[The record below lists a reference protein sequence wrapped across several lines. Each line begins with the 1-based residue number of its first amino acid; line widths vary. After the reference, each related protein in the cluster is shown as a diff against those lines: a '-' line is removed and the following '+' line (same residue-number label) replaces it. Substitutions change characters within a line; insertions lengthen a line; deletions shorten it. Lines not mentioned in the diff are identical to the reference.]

1 MQKSLRARSSRSALL
16 IIGAVTAFFII
27 VGTILAVLVAL
38 AVRDMTGAAT
48 AIDDARA
55 YHASAAA
62 VRAFQN
68 NLSATVRD
76 NAVWDDAYKA
86 IASENAKDWAIE
98 NWGTTTEDYPLYDIA
113 IVLTAGQEVLISYK
127 KGQEFD
133 PIRYFGDT
141 LFQFSEKA
149 NEAGRNIVAG
159 FVATP
164 DGAVLVGAGA
174 IQPYTATADVH
185 PKSGTLFFAK
195 MLTPETVAQLDET
208 FDLGHLRLVSFPD
221 PNHLSTPLSG
231 IDGRAISYLEWPSR
245 APGLKIYQEVRGY
258 LLAAALLLTGF
269 FVAIVV
275 TGALSARNFKR
286 SAQRAHQRAIHD
298 TLSSLLNRAGF
309 LERLEER
316 LARNAE
322 VDLYLLDLDG
332 FKEVND
338 AWGHAVGD
346 ALIKLVA
353 ARVEALLPADA
364 LFARLGGDEFA
375 VAVTKGTAGELSS
388 VMLQALA
395 TPFTIGGRTV
405 EIGVSIGL
413 VSTDATVHDPLE
425 FLRRADMALYRAKE
439 NGRGQAVEY
448 HGGLDAEREHRTHLE
463 EKLRSAIAS
472 ASIHPAYQPLVDA
485 ETGKLKGVEALARW
499 TTEAGPISPEIFIPI
514 AERAGLIDE
523 LGLYVL
529 SAAIDNVRR
538 WDDIAVS
545 VNVSPIQL
553 RNPNFA
559 ADVAAVLKKKS
570 FDPNR
575 LTLEITEGVL
585 MSNPE
590 QAKRSIASL
599 KAIGVKFAL
608 DDFGC
613 GYASI
618 GALREFG
625 FDRMKIDRSLVTAI
639 ESERGA
645 RILAATISLANALNI
660 PVTAEGVETPAQ
672 AKVLKL
678 SGCDQLQGY
687 LVGKPMAAFE
697 IEKKYIANA
706 A

>member
-1 MQKSLRARSSRSALL
+1 MQKSLRARSSHSALL
-16 IIGAVTAFFII
+16 VIAAVTAFFIV

-38 AVRDMTGAAT
+38 AVKDMTGAAT

-55 YHASAAA
+55 LNAAGAA
-62 VRAFQN
+62 VRAFRN

-76 NAVWDDAYKA
+76 NAVWDDAYRA
-86 IASENAKDWAIE
+86 IASEDAKDWAVE

-113 IVLTAGQEVLISYK
+113 IVLTAERKVLISYK

-133 PIRYFGDT
+133 PIRYFGAT
-141 LFQFSEKA
+141 LFEFSEKA
-149 NEAGRNIVAG
+149 SKAGQNTVAG

-164 DGAVLVGAGA
+164 HGTVLVGASA
-174 IQPYTATADVH
+174 IQPYTATADI
-185 PKSGTLFFAK
+185 PPRFSTLFLAK
-195 MLTPETVAQLDET
+195 MLTPEAVAQLDQT
-208 FDLGHLRLVSFPD
+208 FHLGNLRLVSFPNAD
-221 PNHLSTPLSG
+221 HLSTPLPG
-231 IDGRAISYLEWPSR
+231 VDGRAISYLEWPSR
-245 APGLKIYQEVRGY
+245 DPGSKIYQEVRGY

-275 TGALSARNFKR
+275 TGSLSARNFKR
-286 SAQRAHQRAIHD
+286 SAQQAHQRAIHD
-298 TLSSLLNRAGF
+298 PLSSLLNRAGF
-309 LERLEER
+309 LERLDER
-316 LARNAE
+316 LVRKVE
-322 VDLYLLDLDG
+322 MDLHFLDLDG

-353 ARVEALLPADA
+353 ARIEALLPDDA

-375 VAVTKGTAGELSS
+375 IAVAKGAVDELSETI
-388 VMLQALA
+388 LRALA
-395 TPFTIGGRTV
+395 TPFIIGGRTI

-413 VSTDATVHDPLE
+413 VSTDATINDPLE
-425 FLRRADMALYRAKE
+425 FVRRADMALYRAKE
-439 NGRGQAVEY
+439 NGRGQAVAY
-448 HGGLDAEREHRTHLE
+448 HGDLDLEREHRTRLE
-463 EKLRSAIAS
+463 DSLRSAIAS

-485 ETGKLKGVEALARW
+485 ETGELKGVEALARW
-499 TTEAGPISPEIFIPI
+499 TTETGPISPEVFIPI

-523 LGLYVL
+523 LGLHVL
-529 SAAIDNVRR
+529 SAAIDSVRQ
-538 WDDIAVS
+538 WDDITVS

-553 RNPNFA
+553 KNPNFA
-559 ADVAAVLKKKS
+559 ADVAAVLKAKS
-570 FDPNR
+570 FDPGR

-590 QAKRSIASL
+590 HAKRSIASL

-639 ESERGA
+639 DSERGA

-687 LVGKPMAAFE
+687 LVGKPMAAVE
-697 IEKKYIANA
+697 IEKRFISHVA
-706 A
+706 